1 MPAHL
6 SGLEKCLAAW
16 MLANQWA
23 RVRPNLGKK
32 PHMRAAPTLS
42 EIAIRCAIVV
52 GKKEPSSTAS
62 SSDRREGTKIQT
74 GMEVDSSPSDVVSV
88 GADRRPMTLPSIS
101 SGYSMRS
108 VSIVLQ
114 VQNSHFWRNV
124 WRRKIIQINI
134 QHAKA
139 VSGNLLLRLRR
150 DGTDVV
156 LIQEL

>member
-1 MPAHL
+1 M
-6 SGLEKCLAAW
+6 
-16 MLANQWA
+16 
-23 RVRPNLGKK
+23 
-32 PHMRAAPTLS
+32 
-42 EIAIRCAIVV
+42 

-62 SSDRREGTKIQT
+62 SSDRREGNKIQT